1 MKNKKA
7 NFREYRYMSY
17 TLAILALIFF
27 VLAATATQGK
37 KPLIWLLAVLVAG
50 LLIGSTVLLFKS
62 YTTAREGNFFLYDR
76 RRKKTVSEKE
86 LDFAFV
92 NDRLD
97 YYLSPFVDKAVD
109 LWNGIPKELHIKLQ
123 SEPVFCT
130 PIAFKMMYEL
140 SLLPPDEV
148 ADRFDAADERTVA
161 AVCRAV
167 KAGGDL
173 EMADLVFQMKR
184 NFHREGQRVPPFF
197 NKNKRCFE
205 GRIMRYVKEHLAE
218 FQSE

>member
-1 MKNKKA
+1 MKNKKT

-17 TLAILALIFF
+17 TLAVLALIFF
-27 VLAATATQGK
+27 VLAALMK
-37 KPLIWLLAVLVAG
+37 ENKFLIVLFAVLAVG
-50 LLIGSTVLLFKS
+50 SLIGSTVLLFKS

-76 RRKKTVSEKE
+76 RRKKTVSEKD
-86 LDFAFV
+86 LNFAFV

-97 YYLSPFVDKAVD
+97 YYLSPFVEKSVD
-109 LWNGIPKELHIKLQ
+109 LWDGIPKDLNIKLQ
-123 SEPVFCT
+123 AEPVFCT

-140 SLLPPDEV
+140 SLLSPDEV

-173 EMADLVFQMKR
+173 EMADLMFEMKR

-197 NKNKRCFE
+197 IKNKRCFE
-205 GRIMRYVKEHLAE
+205 GRIMRYVKEHLTE

>member
-1 MKNKKA
+1 MKNKKT

-17 TLAILALIFF
+17 ALALLALIFF
-27 VLAATATQGK
+27 VLAATATQGIK
-37 KPLIWLLAVLVAG
+37 ALIWLFGILAAIS
-50 LLIGSTVLLFKS
+50 LIASTVLLFKS

-86 LDFAFV
+86 LNFAFV

-97 YYLSPFVDKAVD
+97 YYLSPFADKAVD
-109 LWNGIPKELHIKLQ
+109 LWEGIPKELDIKLQ
-123 SEPVFCT
+123 AEPAFCT

-140 SLLPPDEV
+140 SLLSPDEV

-173 EMADLVFQMKR
+173 EMADLLFEMKR
-184 NFHREGQRVPPFF
+184 NFRREGQRVPPFF
-197 NKNKRCFE
+197 IKNKRCFE
-205 GRIMRYVKEHLAE
+205 GRIMRYVKEHLTE